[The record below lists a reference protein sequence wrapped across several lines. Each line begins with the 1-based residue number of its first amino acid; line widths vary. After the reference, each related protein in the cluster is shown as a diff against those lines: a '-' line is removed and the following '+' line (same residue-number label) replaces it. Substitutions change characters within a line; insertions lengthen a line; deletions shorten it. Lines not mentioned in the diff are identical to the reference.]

1 MGKFNS
7 IQQMILNI
15 HPEKNVNLDPYLIPY
30 TKSKLRGIIGLSITI
45 KNIKLLEENLINYY
59 YDLDPRN

>member
-7 IQQMILNI
+7 IQKMILNI
-15 HPEKNVNLDPYLIPY
+15 HTGKNVNLDPYIIPY
-30 TKSKLRGIIGLSITI
+30 TKSKLRGIIGLSIT
-45 KNIKLLEENLINYY
+45 KNIKPLEENLINYY